1 MTLATSAVRGAAAT
15 YGAQAVK
22 VVTQV
27 ASVIVLARLLTPDEY
42 GVVTMV
48 LAIVGIATVFGDM
61 GLSMAAMQSQNLS
74 QQQRSNLLWINAA
87 LGCLLGGAIALSA
100 PLVAA
105 FYGKPELRQ
114 VAESLAVVFLL
125 YALIPQFRA
134 EMASR
139 FSFKWLAVSDASAQG
154 LAFLVAVVL
163 AASGLGY
170 WALVWNQIVAAVITL
185 TLIVLGARWMP
196 SRPRRTPGMKP
207 LLRYGVDTLGV
218 QLLTYV
224 SGNLDNILIGKA
236 FGSGTLGLYS
246 RASQL
251 FRLPLQQIAT
261 PLTPVAIPVLSRLQA
276 EPDRFQEYARR
287 AQLVLSYGLGAV
299 LFVLIAS
306 AHPFVS
312 VALGKQWVGAVP
324 ILQIL
329 ALGGAFQVFGY
340 VYYWIFLALGETRL
354 QLKWSLIGRIV
365 MMLMM
370 LASLPFGVLGIAA
383 AATLGQV
390 LLWVLNT
397 FWALPRT
404 AVRPLPL
411 VAAALRPGLIYATF
425 ASCSVIL
432 QYLFPPAGPI
442 VALVLNFVGVAA
454 AVFLAWLCSRN
465 VRGDLRTIV
474 HAGARLRK

>member
-22 VVTQV
+22 AITQV
-27 ASVIVLARLLTPDEY
+27 ASVIVLARLLSPSEY

-48 LAIVGIATVFGDM
+48 LAIVGVATVFGDM

-87 LGCLLGGAIALSA
+87 LGCVLGAIIAVSA

-114 VAESLAVVFLL
+114 VAESLAVVFVL

-139 FSFKWLAVSDASAQG
+139 FSFKWLAVSDASAQAV
-154 LAFLVAVVL
+154 AFLVAVVL
-163 AASGLGY
+163 AANGLGY
-170 WALVWNQIVAAVITL
+170 WALVWNQIVAAVVTL
-185 TLIVLGARWMP
+185 ALIVIGARWKP
-196 SRPRRTPGMKP
+196 NLPRSAPGMKP

-224 SGNLDNILIGKA
+224 SSNLDNILIGKV

-261 PLTPVAIPVLSRLQA
+261 PLTPVAIPVMSRLQS
-276 EPDRFQEYARR
+276 EPARFEEYSRR
-287 AQLVLSYGLGAV
+287 AQLVLAYGLGAV
-299 LFVLIAS
+299 LFMLIA
-306 AHPFVS
+306 AAEPFVS
-312 VALGKQWVGAVP
+312 VALGKQWAGAAQ

-329 ALGGAFQVFGY
+329 ALGGVFQVFGY
-340 VYYWIFLALGETRL
+340 VYYWVFLALGQTRL
-354 QLKWSLIGRIV
+354 QLKWSLIGRIA

-370 LASLPFGVLGIAA
+370 LASLPLGVVGIATAVA
-383 AATLGQV
+383 AGQV

-397 FWALPRT
+397 FCALPRT
-404 AVRPLPL
+404 AVRPFPL
-411 VAAALRPGLIYATF
+411 VVAALRPGLIFGTF
-425 ASCSVIL
+425 AACSLVL
-432 QYLFPPAGPI
+432 QAMFPPTGPV
-442 VALVLNFVGVAA
+442 VALWLNVMGAA
-454 AVFLAWLCSRN
+454 FALLLAWLCSRH
-465 VRGDLRTIV
+465 VRDDLRAIAQTV
-474 HAGARLRK
+474 ARLRK